1 MNNNYILTL
10 QLKCEFGFNLHKT
23 NHILLLHVYSTISCR
38 GVPITE
44 SVIGQFLCCTSFM
57 VSFDCRGFYYTKL
70 LEMTT
75 GL

>member
-1 MNNNYILTL
+1 MFIT
-10 QLKCEFGFNLHKT
+10 
-23 NHILLLHVYSTISCR
+23 CR

-44 SVIGQFLCCTSFM
+44 SVTDLADFPLLAY
-57 VSFDCRGFYYTKL
+57 VAPVLSFDCGGFYYMKL